1 MTVAYIRV
9 STAKQTGDG
18 QRAIINQYAAN
29 QGIRIDKTIKETV
42 SSRKKRQD
50 RKVQNLIDMLE
61 SGDTVIVSEMSRLA
75 RSMQELFGIVSDI
88 RERKATLIIAG
99 DNRVIEPVESIDTNA
114 WMFAV
119 SIGAQLERELIS
131 ERTKAALAVKREEGM
146 KLGRPKGASKLAKH
160 DEQINEWLDK
170 GISKASIA
178 KLLDCS
184 RNTLYLY
191 LDNRPKR
198 KTKSANRS

>member
-131 ERTKAALAVKREEGM
+131 ERTKAALAVKREEGT